1 VVDLRQAIGK
11 GRIMPLTT
19 IEKVILL
26 KRDPEQEEIVLPLEG
41 DQALAILEENGYY
54 NPHLLVHNEFKANR
68 RSRFFRTLFLHSR
81 VIEVN
86 TTGTPEETQRRIL
99 EILEEK

>member
-1 VVDLRQAIGK
+1 
-11 GRIMPLTT
+11 M
-19 IEKVILL
+19 
-26 KRDPEQEEIVLPLEG
+26 
-41 DQALAILEENGYY
+41 
-54 NPHLLVHNEFKANR
+54 ANR
-68 RSRFFRTLFLHSR
+68 RSRFFRTLFLRSR